1 MAMLH
6 IEIITAERTVLTD
19 DVDMV
24 IAPGSEGQLGI
35 LPMHAPLLTMLAPGE
50 LRLKKG
56 GAEQSVVVSGGFL
69 EVHENHVTVLADAAE
84 RSDEIDVARA
94 EEAMKRARERMKLA
108 AKDADLERAG
118 RALYRATAR
127 VTIARKRR
135 SGAGGAPGGRPPQA

>member
-56 GAEQSVVVSGGFL
+56 GAEQSVVVSGG
-69 EVHENHVTVLADAAE
+69 
-84 RSDEIDVARA
+84 
-94 EEAMKRARERMKLA
+94 
-108 AKDADLERAG
+108 
-118 RALYRATAR
+118 
-127 VTIARKRR
+127 
-135 SGAGGAPGGRPPQA
+135 